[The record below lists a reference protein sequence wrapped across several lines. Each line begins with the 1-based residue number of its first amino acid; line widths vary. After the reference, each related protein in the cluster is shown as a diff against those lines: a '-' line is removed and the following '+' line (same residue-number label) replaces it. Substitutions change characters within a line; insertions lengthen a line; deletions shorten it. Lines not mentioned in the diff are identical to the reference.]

1 MKRRGHRIVRYADD
15 ILILCATRSG
25 AEQAQAVATE
35 ILEGTLKLT
44 VNLEQVIADLNL
56 VLRGFANYF
65 RMANCKSL
73 FTDLAVWIHNM
84 SRIRT
89 RTYGSVR
96 GLSRV
101 SLPRLTLLAVPALPE
116 FTPYGYKKRG
126 MLSTPLFTYG
136 VTSRWSIYSSL
147 TSASKTGG
155 MGAAS
160 ALDWGRGASASNGK
174 LCSAAAVPRF
184 TKSSKA
190 SLR

>member
-1 MKRRGHRIVRYADD
+1 MTGNRSRSDRIVRYADD

-44 VNLEQVIADLNL
+44 VNLEQVIANLNL

-84 SRIRT
+84 SRIRPH
-89 RTYGSVR
+89 TYGSVR

-101 SLPRLTLLAVPALPE
+101 SLPRLTLLAV
-116 FTPYGYKKRG
+116 YRNQ
-126 MLSTPLFTYG
+126 
-136 VTSRWSIYSSL
+136 SSFFNVV
-147 TSASKTGG
+147 SAS
-155 MGAAS
+155 A
-160 ALDWGRGASASNGK
+160 D
-174 LCSAAAVPRF
+174 VII
-184 TKSSKA
+184 
-190 SLR
+190 